1 MKTYILPSLKI
12 TLLTLILFGVAYPL
26 AITGFAKLFG
36 ANQGNGKT
44 VVVDGKVVGFE
55 VIGQR
60 FTSDN
65 YFNSRPS
72 AVNYNAASTGGS
84 NKGPSNPDYLKQVE
98 ERIADFLVK
107 NPTIKKEDVPVDL
120 ITASGGGL
128 DPHISPRAA
137 YVQAQRIAKSRSLSI
152 EQVNS
157 LIEQHIQ
164 KPLFGLLGTATVN
177 VLLLNIELD
186 KLK

>member
-1 MKTYILPSLKI
+1 MKKYILPSLKI
-12 TLLTLILFGVAYPL
+12 TLLTLILFGVVYPL

-44 VVVDGKVVGFE
+44 VTVDGKVVGFE
-55 VIGQR
+55 IIGQR
-60 FTSDN
+60 FASEK

-98 ERIADFLVK
+98 ERVQEFLKQNPRVK
-107 NPTIKKEDVPVDL
+107 REDIPVDL
-120 ITASGGGL
+120 LTASGGGL
-128 DPHISPRAA
+128 DPHISVQAA
-137 YVQAQRIAKSRSLSI
+137 YIQADRIARVRGVDSEK
-152 EQVNS
+152 VTT
-157 LIEQHIQ
+157 LINQHIQ
-164 KPLFGLLGTATVN
+164 KPLGGFLGTTTVN
-177 VLLLNIELD
+177 VLQLNIELD